1 MQHILNPDLNT
12 IDWNQVSQLIDKVGW
27 TDRDPEEMKQA
38 FSKSSFTV
46 FIFEN
51 EQIIAMG
58 RSVDDGRYYA
68 ILADI
73 IVDPDHQG
81 KQLGDIVVNTLTEQL
96 KDFNFVTL
104 TSSTY
109 KADRFYK
116 RLGFKKQSSA
126 FIWPMSEK
134 QMRQH
139 AEPEEEEVSE
149 ITTGKASEVISD
161 EVSEINLEAV
171 FEEALA

>member
-1 MQHILNPDLNT
+1 MQLFLNPDLNT
-12 IDWNQVSQLIDKVGW
+12 IDWNQISQLIDKVGW
-27 TDRDPEEMKQA
+27 TDRDQEEMKNA

-46 FIFEN
+46 FIFDDNKEV
-51 EQIIAMG
+51 IAMG
-58 RSVDDGRYYA
+58 RTVDDGRYYA

-81 KQLGDIVVNTLTEQL
+81 KQLGDMVVNTLTEQL

-134 QMRQH
+134 QKRQH
-139 AEPEEEEVSE
+139 AEPDE
-149 ITTGKASEVISD
+149 D
-161 EVSEINLEAV
+161 EVVEKLVNEIEGVTLS
-171 FEEALA
+171 

>member
-12 IDWNQVSQLIDKVGW
+12 IDWNQISQLIDKVGW

-38 FSKSSFTV
+38 FEKSSFKV
-46 FIFEN
+46 FVFDEN
-51 EQIIAMG
+51 NVVIAMG
-58 RSVDDGRYYA
+58 RSIDDGRYYA

-81 KQLGDIVVNTLTEQL
+81 KQLGDLVVNTLTEQL

-134 QMRQH
+134 QKRQH
-139 AEPEEEEVSE
+139 AEPDEEEEVVNLVNE
-149 ITTGKASEVISD
+149 IEGVVLS
-161 EVSEINLEAV
+161 
-171 FEEALA
+171 

>member
-1 MQHILNPDLNT
+1 MQHFLNPDLNT

-38 FSKSSFTV
+38 FSKSSYTV
-46 FIFEN
+46 FVFEGD
-51 EQIIAMG
+51 QLIAMG

-139 AEPEEEEVSE
+139 AEPEEDLIEATPEKN
-149 ITTGKASEVISD
+149 ISEVTLEEIL
-161 EVSEINLEAV
+161 EVAV
-171 FEEALA
+171 A